1 MKSEQTIQNEII
13 IAVNRLGHRLWRS
26 NAGKV
31 ITKDNR
37 VIQLFPKGF
46 PDTVGFRKTDGKII
60 FIEVKT
66 DKGRLRPEQE
76 KFRSFIETQPVLYGV
91 ARSVEDAIKII
102 EGDSNGTNNHITN

>member
-1 MKSEQTIQNEII
+1 MVSESKIQNDILIEI
-13 IAVNRLGHRLWRS
+13 NRRGHRLFRA

-31 ITKDNR
+31 VTKDNR
-37 VIQLFPKGF
+37 VIKLFPKGF

-76 KFRSFIETQPVLYGV
+76 KFKTFIETQPVLYGV
-91 ARSVEDAIKII
+91 ARSVDDAIKII
-102 EGDSNGTNNHITN
+102 EGDTNE

>member
-37 VIQLFPKGF
+37 VIQLMPKGF
-46 PDTVGFRKTDGKII
+46 PDTVGFRKTDGKFIV
-60 FIEVKT
+60 IEVKT

-76 KFRSFIETQPVLYGV
+76 KFKTFIETQPVLYGV

-102 EGDSNGTNNHITN
+102 EGDSDE

>member
-37 VIQLFPKGF
+37 VIQLMPKGF
-46 PDTVGFRKTDGKII
+46 PDTVGFRKSDGKFIV
-60 FIEVKT
+60 IEVKT
-66 DKGRLRPEQE
+66 EKGRLRPEQE
-76 KFRSFIETQPVLYGV
+76 KFKTFIETQPVLYGV

-102 EGDSNGTNNHITN
+102 EGDSDD

>member
-1 MKSEQTIQNEII
+1 MNEQQIQNEII

-26 NAGKV
+26 NAGKI

-46 PDTVGFRKTDGKII
+46 PDTVGFRKSDGKFIV
-60 FIEVKT
+60 IEVKT

-76 KFRSFIETQPVLYGV
+76 KFKAFAEKQNILYGI
-91 ARSVEDAIKII
+91 ARSVDDAIKII
-102 EGDSNGTNNHITN
+102 EGDLNGGNNQD